1 LRIEGI
7 RILILLVRLDAAEVD
22 RAVRHLRRRD
32 PVLAGVIGRVGPCTW
47 ATERGGSAFSSL
59 IEAMLYQQITGKAAA
74 SIHRR
79 LRGVLGR
86 RHPRPQ
92 EILGAKTRALRGAG
106 LSRQK
111 IAYMRDLAA
120 RATNGLPLRGLAR
133 RADEEVIE
141 ALCAVK
147 GIGRWTAE
155 MFLIFRLGRFDV
167 LPVDDYGV
175 RKGAQIAYGL
185 RELPD
190 ARWLKE
196 RGEAWRPYR
205 TVASW
210 YLWRILEASRKKTP

>member
-1 LRIEGI
+1 
-7 RILILLVRLDAAEVD
+7 VPLDPADVE

-32 PVLAGVIGRVGPCTW
+32 PVLAGIIGRVGRCAW

-59 IEAMLYQQITGKAAA
+59 VEAMLYQQITGKAAA

-79 LRGVLGR
+79 LRGVLRR

-92 EILGAKTRALRGAG
+92 EILAASTRALRGAG

-120 RATNGLPLRGLAR
+120 RAGDGLPLRGLSR
-133 RADEEVIE
+133 RSDEEVIE

-175 RKGAQIAYGL
+175 RKAAQKAYGL
-185 RELPD
+185 HKLPD
-190 ARWLKE
+190 ARWLRKK
-196 RGEAWRPYR
+196 GEAWRPYR

-210 YLWRILEASRKKTP
+210 YLWRSLEPPPKEP

>member
-1 LRIEGI
+1 MPPDR
-7 RILILLVRLDAAEVD
+7 VRLSQ
-22 RAVRHLRRRD
+22 AVRHLRRHD
-32 PVLAGVIGRVGPCTW
+32 PVLAGIIGRVGRCAW
-47 ATERGGSAFSSL
+47 ETERGGSAFASL
-59 IEAMLYQQITGKAAA
+59 VEAMLYQQITGKAAA

-79 LRGVLGR
+79 LRRVLGR

-92 EILGAKTRALRGAG
+92 EILAASRRALRGAG

-111 IAYMRDLAA
+111 ITYMRDLAS
-120 RATNGLPLRGLAR
+120 RATNGLPLRGLSR
-133 RADEEVIE
+133 LPDEQVIE

-147 GIGRWTAE
+147 GVGRWTAE

-175 RKGAQIAYGL
+175 RKAAQIAYGL
-185 RELPD
+185 GELPD

-210 YLWRILEASRKKTP
+210 YLWRSLEQKSP

>member
-1 LRIEGI
+1 M
-7 RILILLVRLDAAEVD
+7 AAT
-22 RAVRHLRRRD
+22 
-32 PVLAGVIGRVGPCTW
+32 IGRVGRCRW
-47 ATERGGSAFSSL
+47 QTERGGSAFASL
-59 IEAMLYQQITGKAAA
+59 VEAMLYQQITGKAAA

-79 LRGVLGR
+79 LRKVLGR
-86 RHPRPQ
+86 RHPRPR
-92 EILGAKTRALRGAG
+92 EVLAATTRALRSAG

-120 RATNGLPLRGLAR
+120 RAADGLPLRGLSR
-133 RADEEVIE
+133 LPDERVIE

-210 YLWRILEASRKKTP
+210 YLWRCLERSRSKTE

>member
-1 LRIEGI
+1 M
-7 RILILLVRLDAAEVD
+7 
-22 RAVRHLRRRD
+22 RHLRRRD

>member
-1 LRIEGI
+1 MSPDPAR
-7 RILILLVRLDAAEVD
+7 VR
-22 RAVRHLRRRD
+22 RAIRHLRRRD
-32 PVLAGVIGRVGPCTW
+32 PVMAATIDRVGRCSW
-47 ATERGGSAFSSL
+47 ETERGGSAFASL
-59 IEAMLYQQITGKAAA
+59 VEAMLYQQITGKAAA
-74 SIHRR
+74 SIHRK
-79 LRGVLGR
+79 LRKVLGR

-92 EILGAKTRALRGAG
+92 EILAATTRALRGAG

-111 IAYMRDLAA
+111 ISYMRDLAA
-120 RATNGLPLRGLAR
+120 RAADGLPLRGLSR
-133 RADEEVIE
+133 RSDEQVIE

-147 GIGRWTAE
+147 GVGRWTAE

-185 RELPD
+185 RALPD

-210 YLWRILEASRKKTP
+210 YLWRRLERSRSKTADGA

>member
-1 LRIEGI
+1 MPFMSPEPQRLR
-7 RILILLVRLDAAEVD
+7 
-22 RAVRHLRRRD
+22 RAVRHLRRND
-32 PVLAGVIGRVGPCTW
+32 PALAAVIARVGRCAW
-47 ATERGGSAFSSL
+47 EIERGGSAFASL
-59 IEAMLYQQITGKAAA
+59 VEAMLYQQITGKAAA

-79 LRGVLGR
+79 LRKVLGR

-92 EILGAKTRALRGAG
+92 EILAASRRAMRGAG

-120 RATNGLPLRGLAR
+120 RATNGLALRGLSR
-133 RADEEVIE
+133 LPDESVIE

-147 GIGRWTAE
+147 GVGRWTAE

-175 RKGAQIAYGL
+175 RKGAQIAFGL
-185 RELPD
+185 ARLPD

-210 YLWRILEASRKKTP
+210 YLWRCLEQSRAKTIPIT

>member
-1 LRIEGI
+1 MSLDHDRLR
-7 RILILLVRLDAAEVD
+7 
-22 RAVRHLRRRD
+22 RAVRQLRRRD
-32 PVLAGVIGRVGPCTW
+32 PAIAAIIGRIGPCTW
-47 ATERGGSAFSSL
+47 ETERGGSAFASL

-79 LRGVLGR
+79 LRRTIGR

-92 EILGAKTRALRGAG
+92 EILGTSRRALRTAG

-111 IAYMRDLAA
+111 IVYMRDLAA
-120 RATNGLPLRGLAR
+120 RVRDGLSLRHLGR
-133 RADEEVIE
+133 MPDEEVIE

-175 RKGAQIAYGL
+175 RKGAQIAFGL
-185 RELPD
+185 EKLPD
-190 ARWLKE
+190 ARWLRE

-210 YLWRILEASRKKTP
+210 YLWRILEASRAPKAKE

>member
-1 LRIEGI
+1 LNDLE
-7 RILILLVRLDAAEVD
+7 LS
-22 RAVRHLRRRD
+22 RAVRHLRRSD
-32 PVLAGVIGRVGPCTW
+32 PVLARIIDRVGRCAW
-47 ATERGGSAFSSL
+47 QTERGGSAFSSL

-79 LRGVLGR
+79 LREVLGR
-86 RHPRPQ
+86 RHPRPP
-92 EILGAKTRALRGAG
+92 EILAASRRALRGAG

-120 RATNGLPLRGLAR
+120 RAVDGLPLRGLAR
-133 RADEEVIE
+133 RPDEEVIE

-175 RKGAQIAYGL
+175 RKAAQKAYGL
-185 RELPD
+185 AGLPD
-190 ARWLKE
+190 ACWLRD

-210 YLWRILEASRKKTP
+210 YLWRSLEQSREKKG

>member
-1 LRIEGI
+1 MR
-7 RILILLVRLDAAEVD
+7 LVSLNTIEVD

-32 PVLAGVIGRVGPCTW
+32 PVLAEIIRRIGRCGW
-47 ATERGGSAFSSL
+47 ETERAGSAFSSL
-59 IEAMLYQQITGKAAA
+59 VEAMLYQQITGKAAA

-92 EILGAKTRALRGAG
+92 EILAASTRALRGAG

-111 IAYMRDLAA
+111 ISYMRDLAA
-120 RATNGLPLRGLAR
+120 RAVDGLPLRGLSR
-133 RADEEVIE
+133 RGDEDVIE

-175 RKGAQIAYGL
+175 RKAAQKAYGL
-185 RELPD
+185 RKLPD
-190 ARWLKE
+190 ARWLRE

-210 YLWRILEASRKKTP
+210 YLWRSLEPEKP

>member
-1 LRIEGI
+1 MRTMSPHPA
-7 RILILLVRLDAAEVD
+7 RLG

-32 PVLAGVIGRVGPCTW
+32 PVLARIIDGVGRCTW

-59 IEAMLYQQITGKAAA
+59 VEAMLYQQITGKAAA

-92 EILGAKTRALRGAG
+92 EILGASPRALRRAG

-120 RATNGLPLRGLAR
+120 RAHDGLPLRGLGR
-133 RADEEVIE
+133 RPDEEVIE

-175 RKGAQIAYGL
+175 RKAAQNAYGL
-185 RELPD
+185 KGLPD

-196 RGEAWRPYR
+196 RGERWRPYR

-210 YLWRILEASRKKTP
+210 YLWRSLEASRKKKA

>member
-1 LRIEGI
+1 MSPARA
-7 RILILLVRLDAAEVD
+7 RLS

-32 PVLAGVIGRVGPCTW
+32 PVLGAIIDRVGRCAW
-47 ATERGGSAFSSL
+47 QTERRGSAFAAL
-59 IEAMLYQQITGKAAA
+59 VEAMLYQQITGKAAA

-79 LRGVLGR
+79 LRKVVGR

-92 EILGAKTRALRGAG
+92 EILAASARALRGAG

-111 IAYMRDLAA
+111 ISYMRDLAS
-120 RATNGLPLRGLAR
+120 RATNGLPLRGLSR
-133 RADEEVIE
+133 LPDERVIQ

-147 GIGRWTAE
+147 GVGRWTAE

-175 RKGAQIAYGL
+175 RKAAQIAYGL
-185 RELPD
+185 DELPD
-190 ARWLKE
+190 ARWLRE

-210 YLWRILEASRKKTP
+210 YLWRSLEKKKQ

>member
-1 LRIEGI
+1 M
-7 RILILLVRLDAAEVD
+7 
-22 RAVRHLRRRD
+22 RHLRRSD
-32 PVLAGVIGRVGPCTW
+32 PVLARIIDRVGRCAW
-47 ATERGGSAFSSL
+47 QTERGGSAFSSL

-79 LRGVLGR
+79 LREVLGR

-92 EILGAKTRALRGAG
+92 EILAVTFSVRAAGELR
-106 LSRQK
+106 
-111 IAYMRDLAA
+111 AA
-120 RATNGLPLRGLAR
+120 DGLPLRGLAR
-133 RADEEVIE
+133 RSDEEVIE

-155 MFLIFRLGRFDV
+155 MFLVFRLGRFDV

-175 RKGAQIAYGL
+175 RKAAQKAYGL
-185 RELPD
+185 DELPD
-190 ARWLKE
+190 ARWLRE

-210 YLWRILEASRKKTP
+210 YLWRSLEPSREKKR

>member
-1 LRIEGI
+1 MSPAPA
-7 RILILLVRLDAAEVD
+7 RLS

-32 PVLAGVIGRVGPCTW
+32 PVLGAIIARVGRCAWQTD
-47 ATERGGSAFSSL
+47 RGGSAFAAL
-59 IEAMLYQQITGKAAA
+59 VEAMLYQQITGKAAA

-79 LRGVLGR
+79 LRKVLGR

-92 EILGAKTRALRGAG
+92 EILAASARALRGAG

-111 IAYMRDLAA
+111 ISYMRDLAS
-120 RATNGLPLRGLAR
+120 RAANGLPLRGLSR
-133 RADEEVIE
+133 LPDERVIE

-147 GIGRWTAE
+147 GVGRWTAE

-175 RKGAQIAYGL
+175 RKAAQIAYGL
-185 RELPD
+185 DELPD

-210 YLWRILEASRKKTP
+210 YLWRSLEKKEP

>member
-190 ARWLKE
+190 AHWLKE

>member
-1 LRIEGI
+1 VTVALDSA
-7 RILILLVRLDAAEVD
+7 RLS
-22 RAVRHLRRRD
+22 RAVRHVKRRD
-32 PVLAGVIGRVGPCTW
+32 PVMARIIDSVGRCTW
-47 ATERGGSAFSSL
+47 ETERGGSAFSSL

-79 LRGVLGR
+79 LRRVLGR
-86 RHPRPQ
+86 RHPRPE
-92 EILGAKTRALRGAG
+92 EILGASVRALRGAG

-111 IAYMRDLAA
+111 VSYMRDLAS
-120 RATNGLPLRGLAR
+120 RAANGLPLRGLSR
-133 RADEEVIE
+133 LPDEGVVE

-147 GIGRWTAE
+147 GVGRWTAE

-175 RKGAQIAYGL
+175 RKAAQLAYGL
-185 RELPD
+185 DELPD

-210 YLWRILEASRKKTP
+210 YLWRSLTLARQKKA

>member
-1 LRIEGI
+1 
-7 RILILLVRLDAAEVD
+7 VALDSAELD

-32 PVLAGVIGRVGPCTW
+32 PVLAGIIGRVGRCTW
-47 ATERGGSAFSSL
+47 QTERGGSAFSSL

-92 EILGAKTRALRGAG
+92 EILAAPTRALRRAG

-111 IAYMRDLAA
+111 IRYMRDLAA
-120 RATNGLPLRGLAR
+120 RAHDGLPLRGLGR
-133 RADEEVIE
+133 RSDDEVIE

-175 RKGAQIAYGL
+175 RKGVQIAYGL
-185 RELPD
+185 RKLPD

-210 YLWRILEASRKKTP
+210 YFWRILEASRKKTP

>member
-1 LRIEGI
+1 MR
-7 RILILLVRLDAAEVD
+7 LVPLNAVEVD

-32 PVLAGVIGRVGPCTW
+32 PVLAAIISRVGRCAW
-47 ATERGGSAFSSL
+47 ETERAGSAFSSL
-59 IEAMLYQQITGKAAA
+59 VEAMLYQQITGKAAA
-74 SIHRR
+74 SVHRR

-92 EILGAKTRALRGAG
+92 EILAASTRALRGAG

-120 RATNGLPLRGLAR
+120 RAGDGLPLRGLSR
-133 RADEEVIE
+133 RPDEEVIE

-155 MFLIFRLGRFDV
+155 MFLIFRLGRLDV

-175 RKGAQIAYGL
+175 RKAAQRAYGL
-185 RELPD
+185 PELPD
-190 ARWLKE
+190 ARWLREK
-196 RGEAWRPYR
+196 GEAWRPYR

-210 YLWRILEASRKKTP
+210 YLWRSLEPSAKKP

>member
-1 LRIEGI
+1 M
-7 RILILLVRLDAAEVD
+7 RLDAAEVD

-32 PVLAGVIGRVGPCTW
+32 PVLAGVIGRMGPCTW

-190 ARWLKE
+190 AHWLKE

>member
-1 LRIEGI
+1 M
-7 RILILLVRLDAAEVD
+7 RLDAAEVD

-92 EILGAKTRALRGAG
+92 EILGAQTRALRSAG

-190 ARWLKE
+190 AHWLKE

>member
-1 LRIEGI
+1 MPTMPLDSA
-7 RILILLVRLDAAEVD
+7 RLG

-32 PVLAGVIGRVGPCTW
+32 PVLAGIIGRVGRCAW
-47 ATERGGSAFSSL
+47 ETERGGSAFASL

-79 LRGVLGR
+79 LRKVLGR
-86 RHPRPQ
+86 RHPRPH
-92 EILGAKTRALRGAG
+92 EILAASSRALRGAG

-111 IAYMRDLAA
+111 ISYMRDLAS
-120 RATNGLPLRGLAR
+120 RAANGLPLRGLSR
-133 RADEEVIE
+133 LPDEQVIE

-147 GIGRWTAE
+147 GVGRWTAE

-175 RKGAQIAYGL
+175 RKAAQNAYGL
-185 RELPD
+185 DELPD

-210 YLWRILEASRKKTP
+210 YLWRSLERKKP

>member
-1 LRIEGI
+1 MPAM
-7 RILILLVRLDAAEVD
+7 VPDPARLQ

-32 PVLAGVIGRVGPCTW
+32 PVLARVIARVGRCAW
-47 ATERGGSAFSSL
+47 ETERGGSAFASL
-59 IEAMLYQQITGKAAA
+59 IEAMLYQQITGQAAA

-79 LRGVLGR
+79 LRRVLGR
-86 RHPRPQ
+86 RYPRPR
-92 EILGAKTRALRGAG
+92 EILAASQRSLRKAG

-120 RATNGLPLRGLAR
+120 RARDGLPLRRIGRLS
-133 RADEEVIE
+133 DEEVVE

-147 GIGRWTAE
+147 GVGRWTAE

-175 RKGAQIAYGL
+175 RKAAQLAYGL
-185 RELPD
+185 AELPD
-190 ARWLKE
+190 ARWLRE

-205 TVASW
+205 TVATW
-210 YLWRILEASRKKTP
+210 YLWRSLVLSRAKEP

>member
-1 LRIEGI
+1 MRPHPG
-7 RILILLVRLDAAEVD
+7 RVG

-32 PVLAGVIGRVGPCTW
+32 PVLAQIIGRVGRCTW
-47 ATERGGSAFSSL
+47 ETERAGSAFSAL

-79 LRGVLGR
+79 LRKVLGR

-92 EILGAKTRALRGAG
+92 EILGAPVRALRGAG

-111 IAYMRDLAA
+111 ISYMRDLAA
-120 RATNGLPLRGLAR
+120 RAANGLPLRGLGR
-133 RADEEVIE
+133 REDDAVVE

-147 GIGRWTAE
+147 GVGRWTAE

-175 RKGAQIAYGL
+175 RKAAQLAYGL
-185 RELPD
+185 KELPD

-210 YLWRILEASRKKTP
+210 YLWRSLELSRAPVPAKDVR

>member
-1 LRIEGI
+1 MPLNA
-7 RILILLVRLDAAEVD
+7 VEVN

-32 PVLAGVIGRVGPCTW
+32 PVLAGIISRVGRCAWETGR
-47 ATERGGSAFSSL
+47 AGSAFSSL
-59 IEAMLYQQITGKAAA
+59 VEAMLYQQITGKAAA
-74 SIHRR
+74 SVHRR

-92 EILGAKTRALRGAG
+92 EILAASTRALRGAG

-120 RATNGLPLRGLAR
+120 RAVDGLPLRGLSR
-133 RADEEVIE
+133 RPDEEVIE

-167 LPVDDYGV
+167 LPVDDYGL
-175 RKGAQIAYGL
+175 RKAVQRAYGL
-185 RELPD
+185 KGLPE
-190 ARWLKE
+190 ARWLQG

-205 TVASW
+205 TVATW
-210 YLWRILEASRKKTP
+210 YLWRSLEPGGVEPAE

>member
-1 LRIEGI
+1 
-7 RILILLVRLDAAEVD
+7 VRLDAAELD

-32 PVLAGVIGRVGPCTW
+32 PVLAGIIGRVGPCTW
-47 ATERGGSAFSSL
+47 ETERGGSAFSSL

-92 EILGAKTRALRGAG
+92 EILGARTRALRRAG

-111 IAYMRDLAA
+111 IGYMRDLAT
-120 RATNGLPLRGLAR
+120 RAHDGLPLRGLGR
-133 RADEEVIE
+133 RSDDEVIE

-175 RKGAQIAYGL
+175 RKGVQIAYGL
-185 RELPD
+185 RKLPD

-210 YLWRILEASRKKTP
+210 YFWRILEASRKKTP

>member
-1 LRIEGI
+1 MRTMALQPA
-7 RILILLVRLDAAEVD
+7 RLG

-32 PVLAGVIGRVGPCTW
+32 PVLARIIDRVGRCTW
-47 ATERGGSAFSSL
+47 ETERGGSAFSSL
-59 IEAMLYQQITGKAAA
+59 VEAMLYQQITGKAAA
-74 SIHRR
+74 AIHRR

-86 RHPRPQ
+86 RHARPQ
-92 EILGAKTRALRGAG
+92 DILAASPRALRRAG

-111 IAYMRDLAA
+111 VAYMRDLAA
-120 RATNGLPLRGLAR
+120 RARDGLPLRGLGR
-133 RADEEVIE
+133 RPDEDVIE

-175 RKGAQIAYGL
+175 RKAAQNAYGL
-185 RELPD
+185 AELPD
-190 ARWLKE
+190 ARWLRE

-210 YLWRILEASRKKTP
+210 YLWRSLELSRKNKR